1 MAAGLGLNAVVAQPV
16 KPRTQRERQNAVMRF
31 GIMTLQGPPYRD
43 LAERWRRVEA
53 LGFDSIWIADHT
65 TAQYPGLIAYEAWS
79 LLGAL
84 AAVTT
89 RVRFGPLVTP
99 PTFRHPAML
108 AMSAITIDNVSGG
121 RLELGL
127 GAGGGG
133 IDAGVVGEAGLRP
146 GALLGRFA
154 EHLEILDRLLRGET
168 VSVDGKHVRS
178 AGAVLA
184 EGVQKPRVPFV
195 IAAQGPRALGLVARY
210 ADTWNSLG
218 GQPMRSESPEPV
230 SLDVAIAATRTQVAR
245 LEEACAAAGRDPR
258 TIRRSL
264 LAYRTSPFQSADGFE
279 EYVGRYRELGFDEV
293 ICYWPSEPQAFT
305 RMPEREVVME
315 RVATDVLPRL
325 RAAS

>member
-1 MAAGLGLNAVVAQPV
+1 
-16 KPRTQRERQNAVMRF
+16 MRF

-53 LGFDSIWIADHT
+53 LGFDSICIADHT
-65 TAQYPGLIAYEAWS
+65 TAQYPALVAYEAWL

-108 AMSAITIDNVSGG
+108 AMSAITVDNVSGG

-127 GAGGGG
+127 GAGGGAA
-133 IDAGVVGEAGLRP
+133 DAGVVGETGLRP
-146 GALLGRFA
+146 GALIGRFA
-154 EHLEILDRLLRGET
+154 EQLEVLDRLLRGET
-168 VSVDGKHVRS
+168 VTFDGTHVRTT
-178 AGAVLA
+178 GAVLA

-195 IAAQGPRALGLVARY
+195 IAAQGPQGMRLVARY
-210 ADTWNSLG
+210 ADTWSTLG

-230 SLDVAIAATRTQVAR
+230 SLDAATAATRTQIAR
-245 LEEACAAAGRDPR
+245 LEESCAAAGRDPR

-264 LAYRTSPFQSADGFE
+264 LVYRTSPFQSVDGFQ

-293 ICYWPSEPQAFT
+293 ICYWPSEPQTFR
-305 RMPEREVVME
+305 RMPEREAVME
-315 RVATDVLPRL
+315 RVATDVLPGL